1 MHLSFYRCLLLLLA
15 LTAGIYAAAQKP
27 NAGSS
32 GDTLPKEMRGYK
44 VERAKVEVKK
54 SKDSDKESAIDEEI
68 LIRFGEARLV
78 TLTPLGVTFDVPVI
92 VSAVKQQ
99 GDVELLV
106 FEDMGINDT
115 PVTIEDYLH
124 PFALPNKEPLTL
136 SEPVRVF
143 VSSPQVLL
151 TTIDEFF
158 NSKEVWPV
166 TGRIYVCGHFKK
178 FLLKFKRAV
187 PVEVKA
193 SINNPLRVK

>member
-1 MHLSFYRCLLLLLA
+1 MHLSSYRCLLLLLA
-15 LTAGIYAAAQKP
+15 LTAGTYAATQEP

-32 GDTLPKEMRGYK
+32 SGTVPKEMRGYK

-78 TLTPLGVTFDVPVI
+78 TLTPLGVTFDVPVM
-92 VSAVKQQ
+92 VSPVKQQ

-106 FEDMGINDT
+106 FEDMQVNDT
-115 PVTIEDYLH
+115 PVSIEDYGH
-124 PFALPNKEPLTL
+124 PFPLPNKEPLTL
-136 SEPVRVF
+136 AQPIRVF
-143 VSSPQVLL
+143 VSSPQVVL

-166 TGRIYVCGHFKK
+166 TGRIYVCGQFKK

-187 PVEVKA
+187 PVEVNA